1 MNTNNDNLSDKEKL
15 LDTNAKT
22 TRKQNQWTINDLK
35 VNIDSVYRSP
45 YSSTGSLVISQST
58 DNQDES
64 LISNN
69 DNFSEIRYKGSNISS
84 SARRGSLVLSDSE
97 SDRSLTLLT
106 PPNVRRRALSAT
118 SRPKDRFSMLEF
130 GSSKIDDVN
139 KLSPTRHSMAF
150 DNGFNINN
158 KMIKNSL
165 EDREIIDRV
174 RIGNAGKGFGN
185 LINNDGEKGSI
196 ADLIADVKDEDA
208 VKLAM
213 ITQKHAGQK
222 NRMHNTET
230 DIEKSIAQKDGRVFS
245 EATITNSTMCK
256 QFLENKYHILFKI
269 INNNGVYN
277 PLTIVKIRKNDLPR
291 DGSDHSLGS
300 SENSSW
306 GNSRNKIKSRGSLPR
321 HKESNIWNVSH
332 MEIIKDYE
340 QKNKFDQIHPS
351 RQFVR
356 DDKENFDD
364 DKDYPES
371 ESDEIKKRQK
381 YLQLSQM
388 FNPPTTQEMMRSR
401 EKEEKESNDLKLK
414 EEKHSLSSNSTTSL
428 SQGKEDSYNK
438 SKKWSIHFFK
448 RKDRKHKNKSSLSN
462 IGIIQVSDDSLGLQ
476 TNAKHVSETS
486 SGDQTPRSSL
496 EDSTRQIDSE
506 DIMSNSE
513 RMHYESSVS
522 EEKHNYNRTDDLIDD
537 VSSQVNSLDGHSNKS
552 STRSSVNLE
561 PDDDVGYSSRQNIA
575 ESSNIGDHYDKFIG
589 DEHEDNHFNRLSS
602 ENKVIESSGS
612 EDEYE
617 DETTIGLVGET
628 VLVNLDIL
636 PQELVNLVHDYQEH
650 GIVDRNIDNGR
661 FVELDIGLNE
671 NFKFR
676 KLISYGVDLLVL
688 QISLVSEDVDIKSL
702 SQQDADEII
711 KRCDDYS
718 EYIDEAIKFLEN
730 YEIQLSKRE
739 DIIKDN
745 IFKSIDILMKSSN
758 ILESSFD
765 VNQQSIAENKK
776 SIKEEIKLLNNKLV
790 NIEDTVNKLEG
801 QHISFTEKM
810 EITLS
815 KIENMTLEVNNDYF
829 NDLKILE
836 DEIQLIIA
844 EREKSPWLDVFY
856 LMMSYVITVIMIMY
870 WFVVACFKLFKKI
883 LLVPCK
889 MVEIITSS
897 NSSH

>member
-1 MNTNNDNLSDKEKL
+1 MFIANPFSKSLYTQKDFLSF
-15 LDTNAKT
+15 
-22 TRKQNQWTINDLK
+22 

-45 YSSTGSLVISQST
+45 YSSTGSLVIFQST

-139 KLSPTRHSMAF
+139 KLSPTRH
-150 DNGFNINN
+150 N
-158 KMIKNSL
+158 
-165 EDREIIDRV
+165 RV

-300 SENSSW
+300 SENS
-306 GNSRNKIKSRGSLPR
+306 RN
-321 HKESNIWNVSH
+321 
-332 MEIIKDYE
+332 
-340 QKNKFDQIHPS
+340 
-351 RQFVR
+351 
-356 DDKENFDD
+356 
-364 DKDYPES
+364 
-371 ESDEIKKRQK
+371 DEIKR
-381 YLQLSQM
+381 
-388 FNPPTTQEMMRSR
+388 
-401 EKEEKESNDLKLK
+401 KEEKESNDLKLK

-448 RKDRKHKNKSSLSN
+448 RKDRKHKNKSSLSD

-476 TNAKHVSETS
+476 TNAKNVSETS

-836 DEIQLIIA
+836 DEIQLLIA